1 MIPTFF
7 KWKYMWIILL
17 VSLSNAASAQIIS
30 EELFDEPNGSTT
42 GVMSDGSIWAAGSPG
57 QCDGNAG
64 VWGVQTGSFTITD
77 IEGFDC
83 CNCGSGGSNPPLNCG
98 NNQSEILFNDIDISN
113 VCGNIAIDIIWQGS
127 SGMECDFPAAPE
139 PSCNGGHDQL
149 VAEYSIDGSAFT
161 VFGYLCGNTV
171 IITPSTGFVLSGNSL
186 DIKISGGNQ
195 AASETYTIQS
205 VIVSTDGGTMVTGSL
220 TGGGN
225 LCGTNCT
232 TINWNISGGTPLY
245 DIGFTIT
252 FGGIPFPFN
261 FPGAP
266 SMGSI
271 NVCLDPGTPIA
282 SYDAA
287 SNTIFANPSF
297 ANLISV
303 SLDDVTDSDG
313 CMTDVSESIS
323 INIVDPPAINDIA
336 DLEVCT
342 NEMGIATIELTQ
354 YEAAIG
360 SGNNVNWYSDE
371 ALSISIGP
379 SFMTGV
385 NTTIFATVDD
395 GNGCESSAIE
405 IDITLFLPPILETV
419 ENVFACD
426 EYVLPPI
433 EGLNLNNPAYY
444 SGPGQTGS
452 IFLENQ
458 VIDFNTTIY
467 VYDENSACND
477 EIFFEITI
485 FPSPEIDPINS
496 VLECG
501 YFVLPE
507 ITGNNVSP
515 FAQYW
520 TLPGGLGNA
529 YNAGDTIDFSTILY
543 AYDLLGTCSDEVTIT
558 IIISPSPELDTP
570 DVMEACGQV
579 ILPPISGNNLSG
591 SQAYFTEMN
600 GGGNS
605 FSVGDTIT
613 SSQTL
618 YIYDAIGNCTSEV
631 SLEINLSQGPVLDV
645 LPDVTVCD
653 FYILPE
659 ITSESNGE
667 PVNCYY
673 TIEGQQLVEGDTVF
687 TSQTSAEYLCE
698 VENNLT
704 CFAQLE
710 FAIEIQENIF
720 AGNGDTLT
728 ACTGSLIDLLNLL
741 SNDAEPGGTFL
752 DLEGS
757 GAINNDSIDLNQ
769 VMGQTQVSFAYAV
782 ANICGSDTAY
792 FTIQIEDFVDAG
804 QDNSNSVCDGTIVDL
819 NNLVNGT
826 PGGMFFDVDTG
837 LSIGDE
843 LTTSGEAGNTL
854 EVIYIVGD
862 GFTCEQDTAIL
873 SVEVTASPSFASQPI
888 VTTCSDFAL
897 PLITGNGI
905 DTTASYYTEPDGQGI
920 EIEPGSLITET
931 SLVYLYYSNGF
942 CSASD
947 SLQINVGSI
956 SNTMINETICE
967 NESID
972 INGTIYDINSPSGTQ
987 MLSGLYGCD
996 STLTIVVNFY
1006 ETDTL
1011 LIDTELCFGQTIV
1024 VNGNTYDENFPSGF
1038 EMLDNA
1044 AANGCDSIIEVALQF
1059 SNASITPI
1067 NEMLCSNDSILINGT
1082 FYSINNPGGLDTL
1095 QGNSGCDSILDIQLS
1110 FLFASTSQ
1118 IDTTICPSSSIIVN
1132 GTTYDVNNSSG
1143 TESIPGVNQFGCDS
1157 IVDVNVSFFNIPQG
1171 LFMETVCPGETI
1183 TIFGV
1188 EFSEANPEQI
1198 VVLEGASAQNCDS
1211 TVLVNIDFYDI
1222 QEGLVLETICVG
1234 STITIQG
1241 TEYSEANPSGQFTVQ
1256 NSEGCDSIVN
1266 VIVAFEATTSELE
1279 IINPEC
1285 SEGEDGYVVFNGLS
1299 SASAEY
1305 MYSLDG
1311 EVMVPIS
1318 IGDTI
1323 FSIAPGDHT
1332 LNITTDEGCIS
1343 NNTFTIADPE
1353 VVSVQLNELVV
1364 IQEGA
1369 SVQVNLDVPSDAV
1382 IEWSPDIEIS
1392 CTDCSNPVF
1401 SPSDDITYF
1410 LTVTTAAGCVEMDTI
1425 AFRVEQQTEVYIP
1438 NVFSPNQD
1446 GINDVFSIFSDED
1459 IEYEMHIYDRWG
1471 NLMFSGEQLQ
1481 SNNTNDGWD
1490 GTHRG
1495 QTCKPGVYVFHGV
1508 LSIPSSNPNQADETR
1523 LIQGDITLIR

>member
-1 MIPTFF
+1 MRINFCF
-7 KWKYMWIILL
+7 RFLILL
-17 VSLSNAASAQIIS
+17 LVLVFFANSVNAQINIFTES
-30 EELFDEPNGSTT
+30 FDEVPGSTT
-42 GVMSDGSIWAAGSPG
+42 GSSAEGIPWSRVCPT
-57 QCDGNAG
+57 CPN
-64 VWGVQTGSFTITD
+64 TGYYEVVNGAFENNNTD
-77 IEGFDC
+77 APATWTTD
-83 CNCGSGGSNPPLNCG
+83 P
-98 NNQSEILFNDIDISN
+98 IDISA
-113 VCGNIAIDIIWQGS
+113 CSRI
-127 SGMECDFPAAPE
+127 E
-139 PSCNGGHDQL
+139 L
-149 VAEYSIDGSAFT
+149 SIDYSGDPYP
-161 VFGYLCGNTV
+161 G
-171 IITPSTGFVLSGNSL
+171 SGNLESNDECNFGSPCAGDVNNPMAGGCVTCWDFMDFNIYLDGNLNDVGLIGTVNTSSATTFTFEVEDCPSVGSEAVLEVTCQTWASNEFMRFDNVALVCFDTGGLTASL
-186 DIKISGGNQ
+186 
-195 AASETYTIQS
+195 A
-205 VIVSTDGGTMVTGSL
+205 
-220 TGGGN
+220 GGGN
-225 LCGTNCT
+225 ICGNGCT
-232 TINWNISGGTPLY
+232 TIDWNISGGVPLY
-245 DIGFTIT
+245 DIGFTIL
-252 FGGIPFPFN
+252 FGGIPIPFN
-261 FPGAP
+261 VPGAP
-266 SMGSI
+266 SIGSI
-271 NVCLDPGTPIA
+271 NVCLDPSTPIA
-282 SYDAA
+282 SYDAG
-287 SNTIFANPSF
+287 SNTILVNPNFAS
-297 ANLISV
+297 LISIT
-303 SLDDVTDSDG
+303 LDDVTDSDG
-313 CMTDVSESIS
+313 CTVDVSQ
-323 INIVDPPAINDIA
+323 NITIDVVDPPSINDIA
-336 DLEVCT
+336 DIEVCT
-342 NEMGIATIELTQ
+342 DEMGIATIELTQ

-385 NTTIFATVDD
+385 NTTIFATVED
-395 GNGCESSAIE
+395 GNGCESSDIQ

-419 ENVFACD
+419 EDVFACD
-426 EYVLPPI
+426 EYVLPAI
-433 EGLNLNNPAYY
+433 EGQNLNNPSYY

-452 IFLENQ
+452 VFFENQ

-467 VYDENSACND
+467 VYDENIACND
-477 EIFFEITI
+477 ETFFNITI
-485 FPSPEIDPINS
+485 LPSPEIDPINS

-501 YFVLPE
+501 YFILPE

-520 TLPGGLGNA
+520 TLPGGLGTA

-543 AYDLLGTCSDEVTIT
+543 AYDQLGPCPDEVTIT
-558 IIISPSPELDTP
+558 IIISQSPDLDTP
-570 DVMEACGQV
+570 DSIVACGQV
-579 ILPPISGNNLSG
+579 ILPTISGDNLSG
-591 SQAYFTEMN
+591 GQAYFTESN
-600 GGGNS
+600 GTGDT
-605 FSVGDTIT
+605 FLPGDTIT

-618 YIYDAIGNCTSEV
+618 FIYDAIGNCTSEV
-631 SLEINLSQGPVLDV
+631 SLEINVSQGPVLDV

-659 ITSESNGE
+659 ITSDSNGQ

-710 FAIEIQENIF
+710 FAIEIQEKIF

-769 VMGQTQVSFAYAV
+769 VMGQTEVSFAYAV
-782 ANICGSDTAY
+782 ENICGSDTAF

-804 QDNSNSVCDGTIVDL
+804 QDNSNSVCEGTVVDL
-819 NNLVNGT
+819 NNLINGT
-826 PGGMFFDVDTG
+826 PGGIFFDVDTG

-1011 LIDTELCFGQTIV
+1011 LIDTELCFGQSVV

-1425 AFRVEQQTEVYIP
+1425 AFRVEQQTKVYIP

-1490 GTHRG
+1490 GTHRR